1 MAYVKN
7 TIFLIVKNQSKSN
20 IKYLKVWQKVFWCMD
35 VNTDLRNRLSHNHL
49 DICLRIRE
57 GVVVDAFIPDPVI
70 DGFPTEFVA

>member
-1 MAYVKN
+1 MLKTEV
-7 TIFLIVKNQSKSN
+7 IPIVKNQSKSN

-35 VNTDLRNRLSHNHL
+35 VNTDLRNRLSHSHL

-57 GVVVDAFIPDPVI
+57 GVVVDAFIPYPVI

>member
-1 MAYVKN
+1 
-7 TIFLIVKNQSKSN
+7 
-20 IKYLKVWQKVFWCMD
+20 MD

-57 GVVVDAFIPDPVI
+57 SVVVDAFIPDPVI